1 MATKKKWSA
10 KVDTDSTHPDEGL
23 FKKSP
28 SAIAKALASKK
39 VSPKGPGSGMRMLTF
54 YINRA
59 GKNLPRERRAA
70 LEKAKTILSGI
81 IADQKQKKEPST
93 AKAAKKTPAK
103 KSKKSSTNRKT
114 AQESAKKTTTTTRTE
129 KKAAKKAA

>member
-10 KVDTDSTHPDEGL
+10 KVDTDSTYPEEGL
-23 FKKSP
+23 FTKSP
-28 SAIAKALASKK
+28 NTIAKSLASQK

-59 GKNLPRERRAA
+59 GKNLPQKRKEA

-81 IADQKQKKEPST
+81 IAEQKESHSDEHSSKKKAHASKT
-93 AKAAKKTPAK
+93 AHKTSARSPKTTAHKTKKTARKAA
-103 KSKKSSTNRKT
+103 
-114 AQESAKKTTTTTRTE
+114 
-129 KKAAKKAA
+129 

>member
-28 SAIAKALASKK
+28 STIAKALASKK

-59 GKNLPRERRAA
+59 GKNLPAERRAA
-70 LEKAKTILSGI
+70 LKKTKTILSGI
-81 IADQKQKKEPST
+81 IADQKEKP
-93 AKAAKKTPAK
+93 AAKK
-103 KSKKSSTNRKT
+103 S
-114 AQESAKKTTTTTRTE
+114 SAKKA
-129 KKAAKKAA
+129 AAKKATRKTAKR